1 MERVKK
7 ILCMFL
13 SGVAALPL
21 AAFPIVACD
30 GADNGEKTGVLEQI
44 VVNGFETT
52 SDFDSVHIGN
62 RLGKVS
68 KNSESAYVKKG
79 DGSAFLQVE
88 GNFRYSS
95 PYLYQPFKLEKS
107 GDFRDFSKCVRFSC
121 WAYNADEATRTVEVQ
136 LDFSQGE
143 MGSQVF
149 ELAANSWTHV
159 VYNVQRENLPMERCE
174 GVYLYFEKN
183 LERFNEI
190 YLDDLTLYRTDVGY
204 TKSPITLDEHEICSF
219 DKFYQHGLLTS
230 ASDSSEARYLPK
242 MSVTQDYARK
252 EKDFNLKCIAPAG
265 SLDVDNGSQNW
276 PGIDVHSSLVDAVNW
291 ELYDDADV
299 FAFDVYVPQE
309 NGLNRIWFSLYNS
322 QEIRYFVS
330 DAIMLETG
338 KWQTVSFRVKE
349 LNSQTENAHLYGFS
363 DTSRIVIRWVE
374 FVGEDKTIYFDNFR
388 MELNY

>member
-1 MERVKK
+1 MKK
-7 ILCMFL
+7 IKRVICTLLGCLTCLPFA
-13 SGVAALPL
+13 SCVKAAET
-21 AAFPIVACD
+21 
-30 GADNGEKTGVLEQI
+30 EKTGVLQQI
-44 VVNGFETT
+44 LLNGFENT
-52 SDFDSVHIGN
+52 SDFDAVHIGN

-68 KNSESAYVKKG
+68 KNDQTAFVKTG
-79 DGSAFLQVE
+79 GGSAFLEVQ

-107 GDFRDFSKCVRFSC
+107 GDYRDFSKCVRFSC
-121 WAYNADEATRTVEVQ
+121 WMYNADKEERTVELK

-143 MGSQVF
+143 TGSETF
-149 ELAANSWTHV
+149 SLASESWTHV
-159 VYNVQRENLPMERCE
+159 VYNVQRENLPMDRCE
-174 GVYLYFEKN
+174 GIYLYFEKSLESFHN
-183 LERFNEI
+183 L
-190 YLDDLTLYRTDVGY
+190 YLDDLVLYRTDEGY

-219 DKFYQHGLLTS
+219 DKFYQHALLSS

-242 MSVTQDYARK
+242 MSITQDYAVK
-252 EKDFNLKCIAPAG
+252 EKDFNLKCVAPAG

-309 NGLNRIWFSLYNS
+309 NGLNRIWLSFYNS
-322 QEIRYFVS
+322 QEIRFYVS

-338 KWQTVSFRVKE
+338 KWQTLSFRVKD
-349 LNSQTENAHLYGFS
+349 LNAQTDNAHLYGFS
-363 DTSRIVIRWVE
+363 DTSRIVIRWGE
-374 FVGEDKTIYFDNFR
+374 FVGADKTIYFDNFR